1 MQGTQCNELPMEDT
15 IPVLKKPSG
24 GQFKQGQLNVK

>member
-1 MQGTQCNELPMEDT
+1 MQGTQCNELPKEDT

-24 GQFKQGQLNVK
+24 GNWHKGN